1 MIENY
6 ENKDLKI
13 QRLAQEQARIEEE
26 RRAKEEMQ
34 KMLELREAE
43 LREKERLVRQQ
54 QVDF

>member
-6 ENKDLKI
+6 ENKDFKI